1 MARLTLD
8 DSDMLSM
15 LVTYRTESGLLLKTL
30 LSSDPRNK
38 YFAFRAEPGGM
49 LS

>member
-15 LVTYRTESGLLLKTL
+15 LVTYRTESR
-30 LSSDPRNK
+30 SSSEDTPEFGSRNK